1 MDKMLKIFLFILIMP
16 LEILYAQNSSD
27 SLKKELQAN
36 NADDPSQFLT
46 RIEIFNELQR
56 YNKRDAYV
64 NQAILR
70 TIVKIGN
77 KFTTRLDLPYV
88 HNSITSPSGFKQSG
102 IGDISFRLLGYK
114 LFESRRS
121 VFTSSIEVSMN
132 TAASPLLGTGK
143 NVLLPVISYSRLIP
157 AKKILL
163 AAVFQQAKSISG
175 DKFRADISFS
185 KLQLFFLK
193 YFSRKTWMVLQP
205 EWFLDYMN
213 GGLSMN
219 FRSRLTHA
227 PLPRINIWLTPSAGI
242 FGDFVGRYDWSVDM
256 GGRYFLFRK

>member
-1 MDKMLKIFLFILIMP
+1 MLKLLISILILP
-16 LEILYAQNSSD
+16 LEILYAQNSTD
-27 SLKKELQAN
+27 SVKKIPSNN

-56 YNKRDAYV
+56 YDKRDVYL
-64 NQAILR
+64 NQTVLR

-88 HNSITSPSGFKQSG
+88 YNSFHSPAGYKQTG

-114 LFESRRS
+114 FFENTRS
-121 VFTSSIEVSMN
+121 AFTSSIEISMN

-143 NVLLPVISYSRLIP
+143 NVLIPVISYSTYIP
-157 AKKILL
+157 GKKILL
-163 AAVFQQAKSISG
+163 AAVFQQAKSIGG
-175 DKFRADISFS
+175 DKNRADLSFS
-185 KLQLFFLK
+185 KLQLFFIK
-193 YFSRKTWMVLQP
+193 YFTGKTWMVLQP
-205 EWFLDYMN
+205 EWFYDYIN
-213 GGLSMN
+213 GGISMN

-242 FGDFVGRYDWSVDM
+242 FGDFIGRYTWSLDA